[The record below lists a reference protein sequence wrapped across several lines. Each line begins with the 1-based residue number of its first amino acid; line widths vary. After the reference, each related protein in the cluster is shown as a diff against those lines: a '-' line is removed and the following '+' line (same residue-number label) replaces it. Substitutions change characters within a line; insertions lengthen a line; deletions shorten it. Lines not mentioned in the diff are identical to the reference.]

1 MINVAAAIIVRNGK
15 VFIAQRPAH
24 KFPPLKWEFPG
35 GKQEPGETLPQTL
48 HRELNE
54 ELKIDATIGEFF
66 IRTTHTY
73 DKGTIEMSCYFASVP
88 EQTVIISNEHAATA
102 WVTPQEMSNYDFADA
117 DKPVVA
123 ALQALHSGVRSDL
136 ALGVQPRV

>member
-1 MINVAAAIIVRNGK
+1 MLVNILKGIKMTNVAAAIIVRNGK

-35 GKQEPGETLPQTL
+35 GKQETGESLQQTL

-54 ELKIDATIGEFF
+54 ELKIDAKIGDFF
-66 IRTTHTY
+66 MQTTHTY

-102 WVTPQEMSNYDFADA
+102 WVTPQEMNKYDFADA

-123 ALQALHSGVRSDL
+123 ALQKIKLNHI
-136 ALGVQPRV
+136 